1 MRMVIAWAAL
11 AAFAVAF
18 APGTPRAAAATE
30 VRAAVLA
37 DTSAP
42 LRSLRPALRPA
53 AMPDPVV
60 SFDGIGQDAPSSGQ
74 PIPPDTVGA
83 VGPDHFV
90 QAVNNRFAVYGKD
103 GGLLFGPVPTNT
115 LFAGFGELCEV
126 TNVGDPVV
134 LHDQLADRWIVSQ
147 FGFLRNPVTRLP
159 AGPFYQCV
167 AVSATP
173 DPTGSYHRYAFEI
186 SKVKMN
192 DYPKLGVWPDAYYL
206 SVNQFATAG
215 GFRWAGVAVAALER
229 DRMLAGDPGAR
240 LVVID
245 ILSTN
250 PLLHSLLPA
259 DLDGDRPPPA
269 GSPGWFVHVAD
280 DAWRVP
286 ADQLTLSAFRVDW
299 DDPGAATFTT
309 RAVLTTEPF
318 DSNLCGYGDCV
329 PQPGTFQ
336 RLDTL
341 SDRLM
346 FRLAYRNFG
355 THEALVVNHT
365 VDADGTDHAGIR
377 WYEVRDPLT
386 SPAIYQQ
393 GTFAPDADHR
403 WMGSISMDGNGNI
416 ALGYSA
422 SSATAPPSIRYAG
435 RLAGDPLGELPQG
448 EAVLSSGAGAQTHR
462 SGRWGDYSALT
473 VDPVDDCTFWYT
485 QEYYAATS
493 ERGWKTRIGAFSF
506 PSCDATPPTATI
518 RPAKARA
525 GGSFPARYRLADGSG
540 EAAATVRV
548 RRLDG
553 RAVRTATVPLGP
565 ATGAPARLTVQAP
578 TTPGA
583 YAVCVVAADAAGNE
597 SAEACARLIVRPR
610 AR

>member
-1 MRMVIAWAAL
+1 MRKETGAVLAGLVAVLVVATPGAL
-11 AAFAVAF
+11 AATV
-18 APGTPRAAAATE
+18 

-37 DTSAP
+37 DTSPP
-42 LRSLRPALRPA
+42 LRSLHPALRPA
-53 AMPDPVV
+53 AMPDPIV
-60 SFDGIGQDAPSSGQ
+60 SFDGIGQDVPSSGQ

-83 VGPDHFV
+83 IGPDHFV
-90 QAVNNRFAVYGKD
+90 QAVNNRFAVYRKD

-147 FGFLRNPVTRLP
+147 FGFLRDPVTRLP
-159 AGPFYQCV
+159 SGPFYQCV
-167 AVSATP
+167 AVSVTP
-173 DPTGSYHRYAFEI
+173 DPTGAYHRYAFEI

-206 SVNQFATAG
+206 SVNQFVPTGTGLRWG
-215 GFRWAGVAVAALER
+215 GAAVAAFER
-229 DRMLAGDPGAR
+229 ERMLAGDPGAR
-240 LVVID
+240 LVVVD
-245 ILSTN
+245 VASRN
-250 PLLHSLLPA
+250 PLLGGMLPA
-259 DLDGDRPPPA
+259 DLDGSRPPPA
-269 GSPGWFVHVAD
+269 GSPGWFAEVDD
-280 DAWRVP
+280 DAWGFP
-286 ADQLTLSAFRVDW
+286 DDQLTLFAFRVDW
-299 DDPGAATFTT
+299 DDPDAATFTT
-309 RAVLTTEPF
+309 RAVLATEPF
-318 DSNLCGYGDCV
+318 DSNLCGYRDCV

-346 FRLAYRNFG
+346 FRLAYRNLG

-365 VDADGTDHAGIR
+365 VDVDGTDHAGIR
-377 WYEVRDPLT
+377 WYEVRDPLAR
-386 SPAIYQQ
+386 PVIYQQ
-393 GTFAPDADHR
+393 GTFAPDAEHR
-403 WMGSISMDGNGNI
+403 WMGSIAMDGNGNI

-422 SSATAPPSIRYAG
+422 SSAAAPPSIRYAG
-435 RLAGDPLGELPQG
+435 RLAGDPLGELPQR
-448 EAVLSSGAGAQTHR
+448 ETVLSSGAGAQTHR

-485 QEYYAATS
+485 QEYYATTS
-493 ERGWKTRIGAFSF
+493 QRGWKTRIGAFSF

-553 RAVRTATVPLGP
+553 RAVRTATAPLGP
-565 ATGAPARLTVQAP
+565 AMGAPARLTVQAP
-578 TTPGA
+578 TTPGK
-583 YAVCVVAADAAGNE
+583 YAVCVVAADTAGNE
-597 SAEACARLIVRPR
+597 SAEACARLTVRPR

>member
-1 MRMVIAWAAL
+1 MRKETGLVL
-11 AAFAVAF
+11 A
-18 APGTPRAAAATE
+18 GL
-30 VRAAVLA
+30 AAVLA
-37 DTSAP
+37 VAAPGALAATVVRAATLADTSPP
-42 LRSLRPALRPA
+42 LRSLHLVPRVA
-53 AMPDPVV
+53 AMPEPSA
-60 SFDGIGQDAPSSGQ
+60 SFDGIGQDLGASRQ
-74 PIPPDTVGA
+74 PIPPDPVGA
-83 VGPDHFV
+83 VGPRHYV

-103 GGLLFGPVPTNT
+103 GRLLFGPVPTNT
-115 LFAGFGELCEV
+115 LFADFGELCEV

-147 FGFLRNPVTRLP
+147 FGFLFDQRTMLP
-159 AGPFYQCV
+159 TGPYYQCV

-173 DPTGSYHRYAFEI
+173 DPTGAYHRYAFEI
-186 SKVKMN
+186 SKVKLN
-192 DYPKLGVWPDAYYL
+192 DYPKLGVWPDAYYM
-206 SVNQFATAG
+206 SVNQFVAAG
-215 GFRWAGVAVAALER
+215 SGFRWAGVAVAALER
-229 DRMLAGDPGAR
+229 ERMLAGDPGAR

-269 GSPGWFVHVAD
+269 GSPGWFVQVAD

-299 DDPGAATFTT
+299 DDPDAATFTT
-309 RAVLTTEPF
+309 RAVLPTEPF

-346 FRLAYRNFG
+346 FRLAYRNLG

-377 WYEVRDPLT
+377 WYEVRNPLT
-386 SPAIYQQ
+386 SPVIYQQ

-403 WMGSISMDGNGNI
+403 WMGSIAMDGNGNI

-422 SSATAPPSIRYAG
+422 SSASAPPSIRYAG
-435 RLAGDPLGELPQG
+435 RLAGDALGELSQG
-448 EAVLSSGAGAQTHR
+448 EVVLHAAGGVQTYR

-485 QEYYAATS
+485 QEYYGSTS
-493 ERGWKTRIGAFSF
+493 ERGWKTRIGAFAF
-506 PSCDATPPTATI
+506 PLCDATAPSATI
-518 RPAKARA
+518 GTAKAKA
-525 GGSFPARYRLADGSG
+525 GSRVVVRVRLVDNSG
-540 EAAATVRV
+540 EARATVRI
-548 RRLDG
+548 RRRDG
-553 RAVRTATVPLGP
+553 RAVRTVTTPLLAATDAV
-565 ATGAPARLTVQAP
+565 ARVAVVAPG
-578 TTPGA
+578 TPGA
-583 YAVCVVAADAAGNE
+583 YTVCVVATDGAGNE
-597 SAEACARLIVRPR
+597 SAESCARLTVGPR
-610 AR
+610 SA